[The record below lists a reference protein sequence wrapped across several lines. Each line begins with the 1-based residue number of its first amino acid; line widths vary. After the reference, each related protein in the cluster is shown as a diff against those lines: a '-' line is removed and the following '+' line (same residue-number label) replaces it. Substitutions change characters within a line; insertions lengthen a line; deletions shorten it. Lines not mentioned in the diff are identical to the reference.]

1 MTPSKTGTEDPTL
14 LEALSRRLR
23 SCGVPPEGVAPPA
36 AILWTDPDREWLPL
50 LGAVKTKLSELL
62 VLGEFNPEERMG
74 PAIWLRCM
82 VEGTVDLPGFPAD
95 SKPILYLPGV
105 GRQNLRAGEECP
117 RHLQPLVELM
127 YRGTL
132 WLQKG
137 GHDWTVT
144 AFLSSPNGLGLDL
157 ARDQETLDALPRAL
171 REVAETPLDQ
181 FRGRRLEAD
190 DFDRLLTP
198 DLNRDIL
205 RWMSDPLSWR
215 EQVGPDRWEA
225 FRKQC
230 SAKVGLDP
238 EKDGELIAGERLG
251 GGEGAWNDAW
261 SRFEEAPSAYPGIPK
276 LLRRSKPT
284 TLFVDPSRWPDENE
298 AAEGNLRSALRE
310 VRDLP
315 HAAAFAR
322 VRSLEEEHGQRRAWV
337 WARMGLAPLAGVLE
351 PLAVLATHVESVVG
365 GGTPEELARNYASD
379 PWRADAAAWRAM
391 AMAQTADQAL
401 IQAVVKALLEP
412 WLDEGA
418 RVFQRAVAGHAL
430 PAKADSTSPEAPEGG
445 CLLFVDGLRFD
456 LGQALAERMEGRGCR
471 VHRDH
476 RWAALPTVTATAK
489 PAVTPVKEKVEGAA
503 LPEDFCPTITAE
515 GRPANAARLR
525 TEIEKSGYQVLGG
538 ELGDWPA
545 ADTARGWLEAGRIDA
560 MGHKLQERLP
570 QQIGAELEG
579 LEDQI
584 LLLLDAGW
592 RSVRVVTDHG
602 WLLLPGGLPKIDL
615 PKHLTE
621 SRWSR
626 CATVAGASRPSV
638 PTAPWFW
645 NPDERFATA
654 PGIACFNAS
663 PAYAHGGLSLQECL
677 IPDLLVERT
686 ELRETRG
693 TIKTVTWRGM
703 RCTVEG
709 SAAGGEVRADI
720 REGPAL
726 GKSLVASVRALDGEG
741 RASLVVKEDRYEGA
755 EATIVLLDESD
766 VVLAQKNTR
775 VGEQR

>member
-1 MTPSKTGTEDPTL
+1 
-14 LEALSRRLR
+14 
-23 SCGVPPEGVAPPA
+23 
-36 AILWTDPDREWLPL
+36 
-50 LGAVKTKLSELL
+50 
-62 VLGEFNPEERMG
+62 
-74 PAIWLRCM
+74 
-82 VEGTVDLPGFPAD
+82 
-95 SKPILYLPGV
+95 
-105 GRQNLRAGEECP
+105 
-117 RHLQPLVELM
+117 
-127 YRGTL
+127 
-132 WLQKG
+132 
-137 GHDWTVT
+137 
-144 AFLSSPNGLGLDL
+144 
-157 ARDQETLDALPRAL
+157 
-171 REVAETPLDQ
+171 
-181 FRGRRLEAD
+181 
-190 DFDRLLTP
+190 
-198 DLNRDIL
+198 
-205 RWMSDPLSWR
+205 
-215 EQVGPDRWEA
+215 
-225 FRKQC
+225 
-230 SAKVGLDP
+230 
-238 EKDGELIAGERLG
+238 
-251 GGEGAWNDAW
+251 
-261 SRFEEAPSAYPGIPK
+261 
-276 LLRRSKPT
+276 
-284 TLFVDPSRWPDENE
+284 
-298 AAEGNLRSALRE
+298 
-310 VRDLP
+310 
-315 HAAAFAR
+315 
-322 VRSLEEEHGQRRAWV
+322 
-337 WARMGLAPLAGVLE
+337 
-351 PLAVLATHVESVVG
+351 
-365 GGTPEELARNYASD
+365 
-379 PWRADAAAWRAM
+379 
-391 AMAQTADQAL
+391 
-401 IQAVVKALLEP
+401 
-412 WLDEGA
+412 
-418 RVFQRAVAGHAL
+418 
-430 PAKADSTSPEAPEGG
+430 
-445 CLLFVDGLRFD
+445 
-456 LGQALAERMEGRGCR
+456 
-471 VHRDH
+471 
-476 RWAALPTVTATAK
+476 
-489 PAVTPVKEKVEGAA
+489 
-503 LPEDFCPTITAE
+503 
-515 GRPANAARLR
+515 
-525 TEIEKSGYQVLGG
+525 
-538 ELGDWPA
+538 
-545 ADTARGWLEAGRIDA
+545 

-766 VVLAQKNTR
+766 VVLAQMNTR